1 MYAKACHCGIQ
12 IENMMDIHG
21 GCIIFYFLFRAF
33 KKVNIDTI
41 RQRHSPND

>member
-1 MYAKACHCGIQ
+1 M
-12 IENMMDIHG
+12 EDVLF
-21 GCIIFYFLFRAF
+21 FYFLFRAF